1 MPNFACR
8 SQAGAPLPGTL
19 AAMEVHVGAN
29 GPLVSMAK
37 SMFISGKFAG
47 SPMGTELVIP
57 GAGIAGMGGRAGN
70 V

>member
-8 SQAGAPLPGTL
+8 NQAGVPLPGTL

-37 SMFISGKFAG
+37 SMFVSAKLPA
-47 SPMGTELVIP
+47 SPIGMELA
-57 GAGIAGMGGRAGN
+57 GAGATVGIGGKVGS